1 MVTLAV
7 VILAAGQGTR
17 MKSALPKVL
26 HKTAGREMLGHVVRA
41 ARALEPEKLVVV
53 TGHGADQVEAAFKDA
68 GVIFVR
74 QLEQLGTG
82 HAFLQ
87 AKTALDGFT
96 GEILVL
102 YGDTPMLRL
111 ETLKNVLNAHHTSGA
126 GMTAITAMLE
136 NPKGYGRIVRDL
148 NGDVQ
153 RIVEEKA
160 ATATEKAIKETNSGV
175 YVFSSRAMELAA
187 GITNNNPAHE
197 FYLTDILE
205 RYRAAG
211 DRVIAFPVD
220 DSTELLG
227 VNDRVQLAFAEKV
240 MRDRTRNRFMR
251 EGVTMIDPASTY
263 IDDTV
268 VIEPD
273 VILHPGVFLEGQ
285 TQIARGCVIG
295 PHSRLTNAT
304 LEENVTIH
312 GWTVIQ
318 DSSLGA
324 HSDVGPFAR
333 FRPGVRLEREVHV
346 GNFVEVKN
354 STLGVGSKAG
364 HLAYLGDADIGE
376 EVNIGAG
383 TITANYDGLGK
394 YRSSIGSGS
403 FIGSNTTIIAPRTVG
418 QGAYVAAGST
428 VHDDVPDGA
437 LAVARGK
444 QRNLLGWSERFWRKG
459 LEQLAAQKFPF
470 LRRWLVSRPRHE
482 DMGTSKTSPVS
493 QD

>member
-1 MVTLAV
+1 MTLAV

-26 HKTAGREMLGHVVRA
+26 HRAAGREMLDHVIRA
-41 ARALEPEKLVVV
+41 ARSLEPEKVVVV
-53 TGHGADQVEAAFKDA
+53 TGHGADRVEARFAEEGA
-68 GVIFVR
+68 IFVR
-74 QLEQLGTG
+74 QLEQLGTA

-87 AKTALDGFT
+87 AKAALEGFS

-102 YGDTPMLRL
+102 YGDTPMLRP
-111 ETLKNVLNAHHTSGA
+111 ETLKAVLDAHRVSGA
-126 GMTAITAMLE
+126 GMTAITSVLE
-136 NPKGYGRIVRDL
+136 NPSGYGRIIRGSS
-148 NGDVQ
+148 GDVLK
-153 RIVEEKA
+153 IVEEKA
-160 ATATEKAIKETNSGV
+160 ASLAEKAVKETNSGV
-175 YVFSSRAMELAA
+175 YVFSNRAMELAA
-187 GITNNNPAHE
+187 SITNDNPANE

-205 RYRAAG
+205 RYRAVG

-240 MRDRTRNRFMR
+240 LRDRVRNRWLR
-251 EGVTMIDPASTY
+251 AGVTMLDPANTY

-268 VIEPD
+268 HLEPD
-273 VILHPGVFLEGQ
+273 VILYPGVFLEGQ
-285 TQIARGCVIG
+285 TRIARDCVIG
-295 PHSRLTNAT
+295 PQSRLTNAS
-304 LEENVTIH
+304 LEAGVTVH

-324 HSDVGPFAR
+324 GSDVGPFAR
-333 FRPGVRLEREVHV
+333 FRPGVRLDEGVHV

-354 STLGVGSKAG
+354 SRLGAGSKAG
-364 HLAYLGDADIGE
+364 HLAYLGDADIGD

-403 FIGSNTTIIAPRTVG
+403 FIGSNTTIIAPRSIG
-418 QGAYVAAGST
+418 QGAYIAAGSA

-444 QRNLLGWSERFWRKG
+444 QRNLEGWSERFWRKG
-459 LEQLAAQKFPF
+459 LEKIAVGKFSF
-470 LRRWLVSRPRHE
+470 LRNWLSSRPRH
-482 DMGTSKTSPVS
+482 
-493 QD
+493 

>member
-1 MVTLAV
+1 MTLAV

-26 HKTAGREMLGHVVRA
+26 HRAAGREMLGHVVRA
-41 ARALEPEKLVVV
+41 ARSLEPSRVVIV
-53 TGHGADQVEAAFKDA
+53 TGHGADQVEARFADA
-68 GVIFVR
+68 GVQFVR
-74 QLEQLGTG
+74 QLEQLGTA

-87 AKTALDGFT
+87 ARSALEGFD

-102 YGDTPMLRL
+102 YGDTPMLRP
-111 ETLKNVLNAHHTSGA
+111 ETLRGVLEAHRAAHA
-126 GMTAITAMLE
+126 GMTAITAVLE
-136 NPKGYGRIVRDL
+136 NPTGYGRIIRDQ

-160 ATATEKAIKETNSGV
+160 ANLAERAVKETNSGV

-187 GITNNNPAHE
+187 GITNDNPAHE

-205 RYRAAG
+205 RYRAVG
-211 DRVIAFPVD
+211 DRVIGHLVD

-227 VNDRVQLAFAEKV
+227 INDRVQLAFAEKV
-240 MRDRTRNRFMR
+240 LRDRTRNRFMR
-251 EGVTMIDPASTY
+251 EGVTMIDPTSTY

-268 VIEPD
+268 SIEQD
-273 VILHPGVFLEGQ
+273 VTLHPGVLLEGQ
-285 TQIARGCVIG
+285 TRIARGCVIG
-295 PHSRLTNAT
+295 PHSRLTNAI
-304 LEENVTIH
+304 LEEHVTVH

-318 DSSLGA
+318 DSSLGPQ
-324 HSDVGPFAR
+324 SDVGPFAR
-333 FRPGVRLEREVHV
+333 FRPGVRLEREVHI

-354 STLGVGSKAG
+354 STLGAGSKAG

-403 FIGSNTTIIAPRTVG
+403 FIGSNATIIAPRTIG
-418 QGAYVAAGST
+418 EGAYIAAGSA

-444 QRNLLGWSERFWRKG
+444 QRNLPGWSERFWRKG
-459 LEQLAAQKFPF
+459 LEKLAAQKFPF
-470 LRRWLVSRPRHE
+470 LRRWLASRPRHE
-482 DMGTSKTSPVS
+482 TVGTSEPSAAS
-493 QD
+493 DD

>member
-1 MVTLAV
+1 MTLAV

-26 HKTAGREMLGHVVRA
+26 HRAAGREMLDHVIRA
-41 ARALEPEKLVVV
+41 ARSLEPARVVV
-53 TGHGADQVEAAFKDA
+53 ITGHGADRVEARFADA
-68 GVIFVR
+68 DVIFAR
-74 QLEQLGTG
+74 QLEQLGTA

-87 AKTALDGFT
+87 AKPALEGFD

-102 YGDTPMLRL
+102 YGDTPMLRP
-111 ETLKNVLNAHHTSGA
+111 ETLRAVLEFHRASDA
-126 GMTAITAMLE
+126 GMTAITSVLE
-136 NPKGYGRIVRDL
+136 NPTGYGRIIRGP

-153 RIVEEKA
+153 KIVEEKSA
-160 ATATEKAIKETNSGV
+160 SLAEKSVKETNSGV
-175 YVFSSRAMELAA
+175 YVFSSRAIELAQT
-187 GITNNNPAHE
+187 ITDDNLAHE

-205 RYRAAG
+205 RYRSAG
-211 DRVIAFPVD
+211 DRVIAFPLK

-227 VNDRVQLAFAEKV
+227 VNDRVHLAFAEKV
-240 MRDRTRNRFMR
+240 LRDRIRNRWMR
-251 EGVTMIDPASTY
+251 SGVTMLDPASTY

-268 VIEPD
+268 TLEPD
-273 VILHPGVFLEGQ
+273 VILYPGVFLEGQ
-285 TQIARGCVIG
+285 TRIARECVIG

-304 LEENVTIH
+304 LEAGVMVH

-318 DSSLGA
+318 DSSLGP

-333 FRPGVRLEREVHV
+333 FRPGVRLENGVHV

-354 STLGVGSKAG
+354 STLGAGSKAG

-403 FIGSNTTIIAPRTVG
+403 FIGSNSTIIAPRTVG

-444 QRNLLGWSERFWRKG
+444 QRNLEGWSERFWRKG
-459 LEQLAAQKFPF
+459 LEKIAVGKFAF
-470 LRRWLVSRPRHE
+470 LRGWLASRPRHE
-482 DMGTSKTSPVS
+482 VVGTSSS
-493 QD
+493 ASSSDD